1 LLIEWPQGKFKE
13 TCCKGETE
21 MVDANPNET
30 PKIEINQENLYHEET
45 FTDLKV
51 GWIRRLTPVTPD
63 GNRDKSRELLFIGMT
78 NLVTPQGQIPIQAQI
93 PAKTL
98 PEAMKK
104 FPESMEKAVK
114 QVVERAME
122 IQRQATSRIITP

>member
-1 LLIEWPQGKFKE
+1 LSPTLSKE
-13 TCCKGETE
+13 GIMTDT
-21 MVDANPNET
+21 VPNEG
-30 PKIEINQENLYHEET
+30 PKMKIDQNNLYHEET

-63 GNRDKSRELLFIGMT
+63 GNRDKRRDSLFIGQT
-78 NLVTPQGQIPIQAQI
+78 QLVSPQGPIPIQCQI

-104 FPESMEKAVK
+104 FPEYMEMTMK
-114 QVVERAME
+114 QVLEQALEMK
-122 IQRQATSRIITP
+122 RQAETRIIRP

>member
-1 LLIEWPQGKFKE
+1 MTSTDPQDRA
-13 TCCKGETE
+13 E
-21 MVDANPNET
+21 M
-30 PKIEINQENLYHEET
+30 KIDHDNLYHEET

-63 GNRDKSRELLFIGMT
+63 GNRDKRRESIFIGQT
-78 NLVTPQGQIPIQAQI
+78 QLGTPHGPIPIQCQI

-104 FPESMEKAVK
+104 FPELMEVTIKNVI
-114 QVVERAME
+114 ERAKEMQE
-122 IQRQATSRIITP
+122 QSTSRIITP

>member
-1 LLIEWPQGKFKE
+1 VEDQKNTP
-13 TCCKGETE
+13 E
-21 MVDANPNET
+21 MEPEMK
-30 PKIEINQENLYHEET
+30 PEMKIDQYNLYHEET

-63 GNRDKSRELLFIGMT
+63 GNRDKSREYLFIGQT
-78 NLVTPQGQIPIQAQI
+78 QLVTPQGSIPIQCQI

-104 FPESMEKAVK
+104 FPEVMEVTIKNMI
-114 QVVERAME
+114 ERAKEMQE
-122 IQRQATSRIITP
+122 QSTSRIIRPDQIR